1 MRYWWVNQNQTFRQ
15 EIDGGYLWSPKRNKN
30 GHRNPFYEF
39 MREVAPGDVVLSFC
53 DTRIAALGIISG
65 YCRESPKPEE
75 FGSAGTNWSQIG
87 WRVGVRWLRLSNA
100 MRPKDHIARLRSELS
115 SKYAPLTPDGNGL
128 QSVYLTE
135 ISPGLASALFSLIG
149 AEAHRV
155 ADVGHQVSQIERD
168 SPAPERD
175 IEEWER
181 RIEASID
188 TDAAIPQTERVAL
201 VQARRGQGLF
211 RDNVRSIEH
220 ACRITRVE
228 RMEHLIASHIQ
239 PWRDSSNE
247 ERLDGENG
255 LLLTPTVDHLFDK
268 GFISFEDTGQLI
280 VSPVADP
287 LSLKRM
293 GIDRNSRANVGAF
306 SQGQRRYLD
315 FHRENVLRMARGISK
330 GERNGGGAG

>member
-15 EIDGGYLWSPKRNKN
+15 EIEGGYLWSPKRNKN
-30 GHRNPFYEF
+30 EHRNPFYEF
-39 MREVAPGDVVLSFC
+39 MREVAPGDIVFAFC

-75 FGSAGTNWSQIG
+75 FGDAGTNWSQIG
-87 WRVGVRWLRLSNA
+87 WRVGVRWQRLTNA
-100 MRPKDHIARLRSELS
+100 IRPKDHIARLRPDLA

-128 QSVYLTE
+128 QSVYLTQISPAFVSTLFALIGKEATSVAEVGHE
-135 ISPGLASALFSLIG
+135 ISK
-149 AEAHRV
+149 
-155 ADVGHQVSQIERD
+155 IERD

-181 RIEASID
+181 RVEIAIATD
-188 TDAAIPQTERVAL
+188 TAIRETERTAL

-211 RDNVRSIEH
+211 RDNVRSIER
-220 ACRITRVE
+220 ACRITKVE
-228 RMEHLIASHIQ
+228 RMEHLIASHVR

-247 ERLDGENG
+247 QRLDGENG

-268 GFISFEDTGQLI
+268 GFISFEDSGQLI

-287 LSLKRM
+287 KSLKRM
-293 GIDRNSRANVGAF
+293 GVDLEGRVNVGTF
-306 SQGQRRYLD
+306 SAGQRRHLD
-315 FHRENVLRMARGISK
+315 FHRENVLRMVRGIAA
-330 GERNGGGAG
+330 R

>member
-39 MREVAPGDVVLSFC
+39 MREVAPGDIAFSFV
-53 DTRIAALGIISG
+53 DTRIAALGIVSG

-75 FGSAGTNWSQIG
+75 FGTAGANWSQIG
-87 WRVGVRWLRLSNA
+87 WRVGVRWQRLANGI
-100 MRPKDHIARLRSELS
+100 RPKDHIDRLRPDLA
-115 SKYAPLTPDGNGL
+115 SKYAPLTPEGNGL
-128 QSVYLTE
+128 QSVYLTQVGT
-135 ISPGLASALFSLIG
+135 GLASALFALIG
-149 AEAHRV
+149 KEASSV
-155 ADVGHQVSQIERD
+155 GDVGQDISKIERD

-181 RIEASID
+181 RVEVAI
-188 TDAAIPQTERVAL
+188 AADSAIRETERTAL

-220 ACRITRVE
+220 ACRITKVE
-228 RMEHLIASHIQ
+228 RMEHLIASHVR
-239 PWRDSSNE
+239 PWRDSSNDQ
-247 ERLDGENG
+247 RLDGENG

-268 GFISFEDTGQLI
+268 GFISFEDSGQLI

-287 LSLKRM
+287 NSLKRM
-293 GIDRNSRANVGAF
+293 GVDPEGHMNVGAF
-306 SQGQRRYLD
+306 SQGQRRYLE
-315 FHRENVLRMARGISK
+315 FHRENVLRMARGVAA
-330 GERNGGGAG
+330 R